1 MKIHFRAFDPEG
13 DLLSFAM
20 YGYYGGP
27 ATPPMNLL
35 PAGMGVYPGA
45 GLWNGVADQW
55 IDCPMRTSA
64 PIVPVFPPVSC
75 AYQIRLS
82 ATPRVTNGYSYIGYS
97 EVTTHVTFRRP
108 GVRHSEYPSSWWLRS
123 ASNRTP
129 RTCISSASELSGRC
143 DIAIS
148 TGRPPGN
155 YGIPSMA
162 GTRSPVSRRTLQRA
176 FSMAYCAS

>member
-1 MKIHFRAFDPEG
+1 
-13 DLLSFAM
+13 
-20 YGYYGGP
+20 
-27 ATPPMNLL
+27 MNLL

-108 GVRHSEYPSSWWLRS
+108 GVAPFGVPKQLVAPFGFKPNPENLFLVG
-123 ASNRTP
+123 
-129 RTCISSASELSGRC
+129 E
-143 DIAIS
+143 
-148 TGRPPGN
+148 
-155 YGIPSMA
+155 
-162 GTRSPVSRRTLQRA
+162 
-176 FSMAYCAS
+176 